1 MAITLRGLLRDA
13 DEAGQF
19 TLSHPDGTTSTL
31 PFEQRNFGYGEGAG
45 KLSFDTQPPFI
56 INDFDGK
63 PLPGVEQSTNSNL
76 GNLVDDVTNNFVRGG
91 ALTLVKRAANDFERL
106 GKVTPE

>member
-19 TLSHPDGTTSTL
+19 TLNHPDGTTSTL

-45 KLSFDTQPPFI
+45 KLGFDTQP
-56 INDFDGK
+56 G
-63 PLPGVEQSTNSNL
+63 S
-76 GNLVDDVTNNFVRGG
+76 
-91 ALTLVKRAANDFERL
+91 
-106 GKVTPE
+106 